1 VTRTTQSASGSAE
14 RQLASTNELQAICT
28 PIQLDDGQAER
39 FLRLLGKDPV
49 RCWFSTITNSREPNK
64 TRRGRDL
71 HGFDAATLN
80 ADNTAGASVYFI
92 TGDADQATGKHRS
105 TGKSTGCVQDTD
117 VHTCPVLFVEWD
129 DQTLEWQLQ
138 AWKELHLPEPTAMV
152 STGGKSVHCYWRLAE
167 PMAPAVWRVLQS
179 RLIAHAQGDPQCKNP
194 SRLMRLPGF
203 RYIDKATGKPT
214 DRRAELIHQAEV
226 SYTVAEIEACLPAPA
241 KQQPI
246 IANPA
251 NGYEPRSIDDIHAAA
266 QYIPR
271 RVGDQGTYLSDRNAL
286 CGCSAA
292 LADAGVADADGAA
305 LALLGHLWPSE
316 SAARQ
321 VLASTTT
328 RNAAS
333 FWAIARNNGYDLK
346 CGDTVALASTCRES
360 TSIVA
365 VGGKPVL
372 LRAGEVMAALP
383 QRLGLIRLNTR
394 TQEIHVGDRTISG
407 NNLSRLYLTLSSK
420 TETWPKDP
428 TFDAAIELAQRNS
441 FDPISE
447 YLQTNNEVPLPI
459 EHWQRLDQYLFDID
473 DPIAA
478 EFLPRYLMAAVART
492 RDPGCD
498 FRQVP
503 VIIGAQWIGK
513 TALGRILFGSD
524 YFVSGVGDLG
534 KDALMRCHAG
544 WGVELAELDGI
555 TRRADQEEL
564 KQFISETSDVFR
576 LPYDKATERWPR
588 RFLFWGTSNGAAL
601 RDVTGSSRY
610 VCIAV
615 DKKLPLKRVEVN
627 RDAIWRRAVLQ
638 YEAGENWRDCDQDAR
653 DAINERNDNFS
664 EEDPWQA
671 VVFETLERRRK
682 MQDLPVTMN
691 DLLNA
696 LEIPPER
703 RSNQASS
710 RVQRLTTGLGW
721 ISDRRNFGGKRV
733 RGWWPAAQ
741 LLPNHSPP
749 TGQPPLPS
757 QRNGSSGNTHP
768 GQPKTKEIGKERR
781 EGGSCSNT
789 HTPPDKSLGISEQSG
804 WPGGQVV
811 QIDCSATPP
820 RILDGWP
827 VIGSEAKRVGS
838 SWDASGQEDDP
849 HWPPRQSDD
858 MGNGRAQLRLNG

>member
-1 VTRTTQSASGSAE
+1 
-14 RQLASTNELQAICT
+14 
-28 PIQLDDGQAER
+28 
-39 FLRLLGKDPV
+39 
-49 RCWFSTITNSREPNK
+49 
-64 TRRGRDL
+64 
-71 HGFDAATLN
+71 
-80 ADNTAGASVYFI
+80 
-92 TGDADQATGKHRS
+92 
-105 TGKSTGCVQDTD
+105 
-117 VHTCPVLFVEWD
+117 VLFVEWD

-226 SYTVAEIEACLPAPA
+226 SYTVAEIEACLPAPT

-246 IANPA
+246 IAKPA
-251 NGYEPRSIDDIHAAA
+251 NGYEPRGIDDIHAAA

-271 RVGDQGTYLSDRNAL
+271 RVGDQGTYPSDRNAL

-292 LADAGVADADGAA
+292 LAAAGVADADGAA

-849 HWPPRQSDD
+849 YWPPRQSDD
-858 MGNGRAQLRLNG
+858 MGNGRAQLRING